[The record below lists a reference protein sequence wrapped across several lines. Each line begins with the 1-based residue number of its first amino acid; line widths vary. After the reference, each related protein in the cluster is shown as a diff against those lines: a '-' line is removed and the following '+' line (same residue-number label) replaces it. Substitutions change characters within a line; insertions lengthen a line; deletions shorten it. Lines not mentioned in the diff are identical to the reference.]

1 MGNFRNARKLKD
13 AGDPPVRLRLTAR
26 AISTRVRVITERM
39 ASNPPERQ
47 DAGTEGRGITF
58 IVPCFNEDPAV
69 VLSTVSR
76 LREAAAGAS
85 WEHEVIVVDDCSSR
99 TGYDEAGLGGARL
112 VRHRVNRGYGAALST
127 GLRNARFP
135 WIGIVDA
142 DGTYPVEDFT
152 GMLGLTRDYQMIIG
166 ARRWGDIHWLR
177 RIPKRCLTWLASF
190 LANHAIP
197 DLNSGMRIFHREV
210 YDGHRRIFPERFS
223 FSSTLTMV
231 ALTSGFEVSFVGID
245 YFERV
250 GRSTIHPVKDPVRFG
265 YQLLRLSLY
274 FRPLRFFLPL
284 SFVVAAFAVARGT
297 RDMMLNDHFGGLTLV
312 LFFMAFQVFFFGLIA
327 EIINKK

>member
-1 MGNFRNARKLKD
+1 M
-13 AGDPPVRLRLTAR
+13 RLTPR
-26 AISTRVRVITERM
+26 AISTRVRGITERM

-47 DAGTEGRGITF
+47 DAGSERRGVTF
-58 IVPCFNEDPAV
+58 IVPCFNEDPSV
-69 VLSTVSR
+69 VLATVAR
-76 LREAAAGAS
+76 IRGAAAQAN
-85 WEHEVIVVDDCSSR
+85 WECEVIVVDDCSSR
-99 TGYDEAGLGGARL
+99 TAYDEAGLGGARL
-112 VRHRVNRGYGAALST
+112 LRHKVNRGYGAALST
-127 GLRNARFP
+127 GLRAAKFP
-135 WIGIVDA
+135 WIGMVDA
-142 DGTYPVEDFT
+142 DGTYPVERFS
-152 GMLGLTRDYQMIIG
+152 GMLELTRDYQMVVG
-166 ARRWGDIHWLR
+166 ARKWRDIQWLR

-197 DLNSGMRIFHREV
+197 DLNSGMRVFHRDV
-210 YDGHRRIFPERFS
+210 YDGHRRIFPDRFS

-231 ALTSGFEVSFVGID
+231 GLTSGYEVSFLEID

-250 GRSTIHPVKDPVRFG
+250 GRSSIHPLKDPVRFG

-284 SFVVAAFAVARGT
+284 SFLVGALAVARGT

>member
-1 MGNFRNARKLKD
+1 
-13 AGDPPVRLRLTAR
+13 
-26 AISTRVRVITERM
+26 M

-47 DAGTEGRGITF
+47 EAGSERRGVTF
-58 IVPCFNEDPAV
+58 IVPCYNEDPAV

-76 LREAAAGAS
+76 IRAAAAQAA
-85 WEHEVIVVDDCSSR
+85 WDHEVLVVDDCSSR
-99 TGYDEAGLGGARL
+99 TAYDESALGGARL
-112 VRHRVNRGYGAALST
+112 LRHKLNRGYGASLST
-127 GLRNARFP
+127 GLRGREGTP

-142 DGTYPVEDFT
+142 DGTYPIEGFA
-152 GMLGLTRDYQMIIG
+152 GMLGLTGEYQMIVG
-166 ARRWGDIHWLR
+166 ARKWQDIHWLR

-197 DLNSGMRIFHREV
+197 DLNSGMRVFHREV
-210 YDGHRRIFPERFS
+210 YDGHRRIFPDRFS

-250 GRSTIHPVKDPVRFG
+250 GRSSIHPLKDPVRFG

-284 SFVVAAFAVARGT
+284 SLLVGVLAVARGT